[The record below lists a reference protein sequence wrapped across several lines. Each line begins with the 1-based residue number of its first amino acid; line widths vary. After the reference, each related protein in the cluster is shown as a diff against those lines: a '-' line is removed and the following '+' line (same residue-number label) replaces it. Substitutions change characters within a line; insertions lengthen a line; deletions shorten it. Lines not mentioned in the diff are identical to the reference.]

1 MRAGAADLPGGCA
14 GLRLFISYRRSCLTR
29 NTGIVT
35 TSSSL
40 CGIHAGKTGDPDNLF
55 LTKNV
60 IALGWVAV
68 GDLSKLPPNRE
79 GFKVRVRECYPDWK
93 KGHFWSLF
101 ENFYLVIFAPPLH
114 SETRSRSSRLVESPL
129 LLSRM

>member
-1 MRAGAADLPGGCA
+1 MMGVAADLRAACA
-14 GLRLFISYRRSCLTR
+14 VLRVFMSYRRSCLIT

-40 CGIHAGKTGDPDNLF
+40 WGIHAGKTGDADNLF

-68 GDLSKLPPNRE
+68 GDLSKLPPTAK
-79 GFKVRVRECYPDWK
+79 GFKFGFGNDTPIGRKGISGCYSK
-93 KGHFWSLF
+93 
-101 ENFYLVIFAPPLH
+101 IFI
-114 SETRSRSSRLVESPL
+114 
-129 LLSRM
+129 